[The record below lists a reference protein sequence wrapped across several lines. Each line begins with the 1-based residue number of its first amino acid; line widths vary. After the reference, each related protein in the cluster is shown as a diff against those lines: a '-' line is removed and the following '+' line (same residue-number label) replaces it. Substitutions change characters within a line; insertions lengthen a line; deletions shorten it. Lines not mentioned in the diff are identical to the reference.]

1 VVVTGADDADVDA
14 DADVVL
20 LLLGDGLLLQA
31 LATPSVSTARA
42 AVPYLAVRHRLPVNP
57 FVGLTCS
64 YLLTSKSCDDR
75 PARWPRYRPLTQLA
89 IPVNYWAIPVK
100 C

>member
-1 VVVTGADDADVDA
+1 MVVTVADDDDADADVDA
-14 DADVVL
+14 VPP
-20 LLLGDGLLLQA
+20 LLGDPPLLQA

-64 YLLTSKSCDDR
+64 YLLTSKSRDDR
-75 PARWPRYRPLTQLA
+75 PARWPGVAPHIAGYTG
-89 IPVNYWAIPVK
+89 
-100 C
+100 

>member
-1 VVVTGADDADVDA
+1 VGAAADADV
-14 DADVVL
+14 DVVL
-20 LLLGDGLLLQA
+20 LLLGDELLLHA
-31 LATPSVSTARA
+31 LTTPSVSTARA

-75 PARWPRYRPLTQLA
+75 PAQVASVSPLDAASYTG
-89 IPVNYWAIPVK
+89 
-100 C
+100 